1 MMKNPAGVEIPPEMR
16 AFAERSVSEAR
27 KAFEGYMDAATK
39 ALGAMEKSA
48 VAMQSNARDVGR
60 KAMGFAE
67 DNVTASLDFAQKLMS
82 ARDPQEVVRLQAE
95 FAQAQMKALAEQAKA
110 LGDSAAET
118 GKAAFD
124 AAKPSL

>member
-1 MMKNPAGVEIPPEMR
+1 
-16 AFAERSVSEAR
+16 
-27 KAFEGYMDAATK
+27 
-39 ALGAMEKSA
+39 
-48 VAMQSNARDVGR
+48 
-60 KAMGFAE
+60 MGFAE